1 MLKKTAIIT
10 FIIFAATVAT
20 SAAQQQ
26 PSAGGHHPQGQS
38 MGTQQQSDQTLMPPW
53 IRNLPPEQQKQFQ
66 QIFETR
72 TRTIYPLVF
81 QVRAKQAQLMADL
94 SQENVN
100 RRQVDQT
107 LKQIND
113 LQAQLTRA
121 HVDLM
126 LEVKQTLPQVFM
138 HFMMKGPGMGV
149 GMMGCPG
156 MGMMGGPGMGMMGG
170 GHGMGTMGG
179 WQNPGVFSGETE
191 VDGHP

>member
-10 FIIFAATVAT
+10 FIIFAATVAA

-53 IRNLPPEQQKQFQ
+53 VRNLPPEQQKQFQ

-72 TRTIYPLVF
+72 TRTIYPLVL

-121 HVDLM
+121 QVDLM
-126 LEVKQTLPQVFM
+126 LEVKQTLPRVFM
-138 HFMMKGPGMGV
+138 HFMMKGPGMGI
-149 GMMGCPG
+149 
-156 MGMMGGPGMGMMGG
+156 GMMGGPGMGMMGG